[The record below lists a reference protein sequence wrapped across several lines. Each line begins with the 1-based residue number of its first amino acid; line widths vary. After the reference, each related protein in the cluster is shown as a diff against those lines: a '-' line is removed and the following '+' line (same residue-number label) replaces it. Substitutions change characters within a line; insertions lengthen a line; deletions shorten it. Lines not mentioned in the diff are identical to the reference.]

1 MAFRVL
7 ILKVG
12 RSGVLLCLGA
22 KQEHLENILPEFPGA
37 LAEAV
42 LTAAAGA
49 EAGGLLGRRGMET
62 KCEEVGMEM
71 RTFSEH
77 SRPPSTVQCLG
88 AGGC

>member
-37 LAEAV
+37 
-42 LTAAAGA
+42 GA
-49 EAGGLLGRRGMET
+49 EAGGLLGRRGTET

-88 AGGC
+88 AGGGLLRALFS